1 MESRNHHITFDNQL
15 AQISYGN
22 IYGQSGGDTSAV
34 KGIDLLDV
42 TINQA
47 VFEVRDDLGS
57 YQTTVIQDIATT
69 VTCNCGY
76 EHKRL
81 CAHESSVLFALIKN
95 ESLLTFFN
103 DDLRLQKL
111 KRFAFDYG
119 LENSSELEQHFT
131 IGYENGELKINP
143 INKSLTPVTQEHLQS
158 LNKAVTPNTTN
169 FIPQEEKPFIVFSK
183 HKYYNLIQ
191 INLCQSEWTK
201 QGKPKNPIQIIDT
214 QQRIWETNEVS
225 AIKFLM
231 GITRFQNH
239 TSDHLNS
246 LDIQALR
253 TIIRNPNHYNFYNNS
268 SKADQLSASNFS
280 PIEVKI
286 LPNDIVL
293 KVARFKE
300 TYEIKAELTLHNTT
314 HSIFDLPLHYK
325 SFLEIGKTWYFID
338 QLPVINAVNLL
349 NRQHGQMIISSS
361 AFEEFKKQFLD
372 KIEAYIR
379 IEYTF
384 IEKAS
389 PTQLAM
395 SDYLEDVEKLIYLTD
410 HGSHVMI
417 IPVMRYSDVEI
428 SVRTNRQIYGRDEKG
443 HEFLVD
449 RNIDNES
456 DLLALL
462 VKQHPDFNEQL
473 ENPLDHFYL
482 HKRKFLDET
491 WFLPVFEEWE
501 TQGIRV
507 YGFNELE
514 GHKFN
519 PHKPKIDI
527 KVHSGLNW
535 FNAEIKMKFGKKKAG
550 LKKVQVA
557 VKNKSKYVQLD
568 DGSLG
573 ILPKEW
579 LERFEAFFTAGDLT
593 EDDLI
598 SIPKIHISDVE
609 AMFQQ
614 EELDEQ
620 VIEEIRTFQNKVRNF
635 TEISDVKQPV
645 ALKGTLR
652 PYQLDGLKWLNFLDD
667 FNFGGCLADD
677 MGLGKSIQIIAFM
690 LLQNEK
696 VERNTNLLVVPTT
709 LIFNWQAE
717 LKKFAPSLSVHTLH
731 GPDRMRVIKGLEN
744 FEVIITTYGTL
755 LTDINYMKNF
765 TFNYVFL
772 DESQQIKNPNSQRFK
787 AVKMLQARNRIAVTG
802 TPIEN
807 NTFDLY
813 SQFSFACPGLFST
826 KQHFKE
832 LYSVPIDQFKD
843 QRRAKD
849 LQNKIKPFLL
859 RRTKDEVAKELPLK
873 LETVLYCPMEKEQ
886 SDTYA
891 AFEKEFREFVSATE
905 AEQLKDATM
914 HVLRGLT
921 KLRQICNS
929 TKLLKSDEVVGHK
942 TSSKI
947 EVLKEQI
954 ELNAP
959 HHKMVIFSQFV
970 SMLELIQA
978 ELASMNVNHIM
989 LTGKSSNREAIVNE
1003 FRNNDDVRVA
1013 LISLKAGG
1021 TGLNLVEADYVYLV
1035 DPWWNP
1041 AVENQAIDRLHRIGQ
1056 EKNITA
1062 IRLICPGTLEEKIM
1076 QLQESKK
1083 ELTSQMVG
1091 NNDSFFEGLTR
1102 KELLGLVSVY

>member
-1 MESRNHHITFDNQL
+1 MIGDMTSLNVEVQAAEIDQLVVLVTGDHMHH
-15 AQISYGN
+15 
-22 IYGQSGGDTSAV
+22 AV
-34 KGIDLLDV
+34 SIQQQMGETLLICDCGLEAKGLCSHQTAILL
-42 TINQA
+42 
-47 VFEVRDDLGS
+47 
-57 YQTTVIQDIATT
+57 
-69 VTCNCGY
+69 
-76 EHKRL
+76 
-81 CAHESSVLFALIKN
+81 ALIKDSN
-95 ESLLTFFN
+95 LMLFF
-103 DDLRLQKL
+103 DLKMRQNYL
-111 KRFAFDYG
+111 KKQAYDYG
-119 LENSSELEQHFT
+119 LENEDDLDEHFDIHYDHNDVSATPKNTSLIPITGKHLASLSNSVLKDSSPSFKEPDQAN
-131 IGYENGELKINP
+131 IVVLKP
-143 INKSLTPVTQEHLQS
+143 
-158 LNKAVTPNTTN
+158 
-169 FIPQEEKPFIVFSK
+169 
-183 HKYYNLIQ
+183 HKYYQALQ
-191 INLCQSEWTK
+191 VELCTVELAK
-201 QGKPKNPIQIIDT
+201 NGKLKNPIEALKVEDK
-214 QQRIWETNEVS
+214 IWEYGDTNTL
-225 AIKFLM
+225 KFLM
-231 GITRFQNH
+231 AVARLQKTQ
-239 TSDHLNS
+239 DQLNN
-246 LDIQALR
+246 LDIEALKVLVK
-253 TIIRNPNHYNFYNNS
+253 NDLHHSFYYTQD
-268 SKADQLSASNFS
+268 KTKLSASSLKPVELKQLYDNFRLEVNQFKDTYDIKGVVDLNGQNHS
-280 PIEVKI
+280 ISELTTRHQCFIEIHKIWYLLPSIAVINTIKI
-286 LPNDIVL
+286 L
-293 KVARFKE
+293 KE
-300 TYEIKAELTLHNTT
+300 K
-314 HSIFDLPLHYK
+314 
-325 SFLEIGKTWYFID
+325 G
-338 QLPVINAVNLL
+338 
-349 NRQHGQMIISSS
+349 GQMVVS
-361 AFEEFKKQFLD
+361 ASGYEEFKSQFLN
-372 KIEAYIR
+372 KIDSQIR
-379 IEYTF
+379 IDYSF
-384 IEKAS
+384 IKKAS
-389 PTQLAM
+389 PKQLAL
-395 SDYLEDVEKLIYLTD
+395 SEYLEDKEQLIYLTD

-428 SVRTNRQIYGRDEKG
+428 SVRTNRQIYGRDEQG

-449 RNIDNES
+449 RNNDAES

-482 HKRKFLDET
+482 HKRKFLDEN

-501 TQGIRV
+501 KHDIRV
-507 YGFNELE
+507 FGFNELE

-535 FNAEIKMKFGKKKAG
+535 FNAEVKMKFGKKKVG

-557 VKNKSKYVQLD
+557 VKNKSKYIQLD

-573 ILPKEW
+573 IMPKEW
-579 LERFEAFFTAGDLT
+579 LDRFEDFFTAGDIS
-593 EDDLI
+593 EEDLI
-598 SIPKIHISDVE
+598 TIPKIHISDVE
-609 AMFQQ
+609 EMFEQ

-620 VIEEIRTFQNKVRNF
+620 VIDEIRTFQNKVKNF
-635 TEISDVKQPV
+635 TEISEVKQPE
-645 ALKGTLR
+645 ALNGTLR

-731 GPDRMRVIKGLEN
+731 GSDRMREIKGLDN

-755 LTDINYMKNF
+755 LTDINYLKNF
-765 TFNYVFL
+765 EFNYVFL
-772 DESQQIKNPNSQRFK
+772 DESQRIKNPNSQRFK
-787 AVKMLQARNRIAVTG
+787 AVKMLQARNRVVITG

-859 RRTKDEVAKELPLK
+859 RRTKDQVARELPLK
-873 LETVLYCPMEKEQ
+873 TETVLYCPMDKEQ
-886 SDTYA
+886 RDTYLVY
-891 AFEKEFREFVSATE
+891 EKEFREFVSATE

-929 TKLLKSDEVVGHK
+929 TKLLKSDEVVGQK

-978 ELASMNVNHIM
+978 ELASMNVNHII

-1062 IRLICPGTLEEKIM
+1062 IRLICPDTLEEKIM
-1076 QLQESKK
+1076 ELQQNKK
-1083 ELTSQMVG
+1083 ELTSQMIG
-1091 NNDSFFEGLTR
+1091 NNDGFFKSLTK

>member
-1 MESRNHHITFDNQL
+1 MEVYAAEVDNVLIGVSDHGLTYSVSILQENEQTVML
-15 AQISYGN
+15 CDCGADIKGLCQH
-22 IYGQSGGDTSAV
+22 QTSA
-34 KGIDLLDV
+34 LLFL
-42 TINQA
+42 N
-47 VFEVRDDLGS
+47 RD
-57 YQTTVIQDIATT
+57 I
-69 VTCNCGY
+69 
-76 EHKRL
+76 
-81 CAHESSVLFALIKN
+81 
-95 ESLLTFFN
+95 
-103 DDLRLQKL
+103 KL
-111 KRFAFDYG
+111 KPLFDDQQRHTYLKKYAFDYG
-119 LENSSELEQHFT
+119 MEHSDELDLHFNLN
-131 IGYENGELKINP
+131 YENGELKVSP
-143 INKSLTPVTQEHLQS
+143 VNKSLTPVTKEHLQA
-158 LNKAVTPNTTN
+158 LNKAVNSEVTST
-169 FIPQEEKPFIVFSK
+169 IPEEDKSFVVFSK
-183 HKYYNLIQ
+183 HKYFNILQ
-191 INLCQSEWTK
+191 VNLCQSEWTK
-201 QGKPKNPIQIIDT
+201 QGKPKNPIRIIDT
-214 QQRIWETNEVS
+214 QERVWETNEVGS
-225 AIKFLM
+225 IKFLM
-231 GITRFQNH
+231 GIARFQNH
-239 TSDHLNS
+239 SSDKLNA
-246 LDIQALR
+246 LDIEALK

-268 SKADQLSASNFS
+268 SKSDQLSASTFS
-280 PIEVKI
+280 AIEVKI

-293 KVARFKE
+293 TVARYKE
-300 TYEIKAELTLHNTT
+300 TYEIKAEVTLHNTK

-325 SFLEIGKTWYFID
+325 CFLEIGKTWYFID

-349 NRQHGQMIISSS
+349 NRQNGQMIISAS
-361 AFEEFKKQFLD
+361 AFEEFRKQFLY
-372 KIEAYIR
+372 KIEAHIR

-395 SDYLEDVEKLIYLTD
+395 SDYLEDMEKLIYLTD

-428 SVRTNRQIYGRDEKG
+428 SVRTNRQIYGRDEQG

-449 RNIDNES
+449 RNIDAES
-456 DLLALL
+456 ELLALL

-519 PHKPKIDI
+519 PHKPEIDI

-535 FNAEIKMKFGKKKAG
+535 FNAEVKMKFGKKKAG

-579 LERFEAFFTAGDLT
+579 LERFENFFTAGDIT

-598 SIPKIHISDVE
+598 SISKIHISDVE
-609 AMFQQ
+609 AMFEQ

-635 TEISDVKQPV
+635 TEVSEVKQPV
-645 ALKGTLR
+645 ALNGTLR

-731 GPDRMRVIKGLEN
+731 GSGRMREIKGLEN

-755 LTDINYMKNF
+755 LTDINYLKNF

-787 AVKMLQARNRIAVTG
+787 AVKMLQARNRVVITG

-970 SMLELIQA
+970 SMLELIQT
-978 ELASMNVNHIM
+978 ELASINVNHIM
-989 LTGKSSNREAIVNE
+989 LTGKNSNREAIVNE

-1062 IRLICPGTLEEKIM
+1062 IRLICPDTLEEKIM

-1091 NNDSFFEGLTR
+1091 NNDSFFKSLTK